1 MLAIQK
7 QPKYIQK
14 AVQLPNGAWALVV
27 FELVERDG
35 QIVARAVSGK
45 LLGEQNEQIVA
56 EEILCLPCVKTPAD
70 FLPIK
75 TIFSDIVSNFSK
87 DFSFVMSQP
96 TRAPSFC

>member
-14 AVQLPNGAWALVV
+14 AVQLPNGAWAMVV
-27 FELVERDG
+27 FELVLRDG

-45 LLGEQNEQIVA
+45 LLGEQNEKIINEKV
-56 EEILCLPCVKTPAD
+56 LCLPCIKTPAD

-75 TIFSDIVSNFSK
+75 SIFLDLVSNFSK
-87 DFSFVMSQP
+87 DFSFIMSQP

>member
-45 LLGEQNEQIVA
+45 LLGDHAEQIIK
-56 EEILCLPCVKTPAD
+56 EDILCLPCVKTPSD

-75 TIFSDIVSNFSK
+75 SIFSDLVSNFSK
-87 DFSFVMSQP
+87 DFSFIMSQP

>member
-45 LLGEQNEQIVA
+45 LLGEQITK
-56 EEILCLPCVKTPAD
+56 EEVLCLPCVKTPAD

-75 TIFSDIVSNFSK
+75 SFFSNVVSNFSK
-87 DFSFVMSQP
+87 DFSFIMSQP
-96 TRAPSFC
+96 TRAPSF